1 MWGIAHSHHL
11 SFAYGW
17 LEFALH
23 YSNGLV
29 FEVGDLPTHLAH
41 LSQLHIYS

>member
-1 MWGIAHSHHL
+1 MWGIAHSHHRL
-11 SFAYGW
+11 RGW
-17 LEFALH
+17 NFALY